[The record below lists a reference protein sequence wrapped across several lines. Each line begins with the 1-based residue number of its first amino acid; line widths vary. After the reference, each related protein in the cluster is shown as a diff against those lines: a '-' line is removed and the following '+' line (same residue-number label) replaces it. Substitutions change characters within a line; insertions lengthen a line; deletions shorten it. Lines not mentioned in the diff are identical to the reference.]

1 MLLRV
6 HKLYVVHSSHP
17 CATVM
22 KALELK
28 GIPYRTVEW
37 LMPTQP
43 VMQRLRFG
51 TRTVPALKLDGG
63 ERITGSRAILRRL
76 DELVADPPLLPA
88 DADARAAALDA
99 ERWGDEVLQ
108 PAVRR
113 IVWAALKRRPDAIP
127 SYQQASRLPRLPR
140 PLVRLA
146 APAVIAIER
155 RLNRASDEAVR
166 ADLRALPEQLDR
178 IDGWILEGVLGGAKQ
193 PNAADL
199 QIAASLRLL
208 STIGDVRPLLDRR
221 PCEALATAL
230 FAVLVDD
237 ERLHPAIL
245 RALAGSAF
253 DVCGELDPAAAAGWL
268 RRLRLAP
275 GTPDLPALRVR
286 LGVLPG

>member
-28 GIPYRTVEW
+28 GIPYKTVEW

-43 VMQRLRFG
+43 VMQRLRFA

-63 ERITGSRAILRRL
+63 ERITGSRAILCRL

-88 DADARAAALDA
+88 DADARAAALEA

-140 PLVRLA
+140 PLVRLV

-155 RLNRASDEAVR
+155 RLNCASDEAVR

-178 IDGWILEGVLGGAKQ
+178 IDGWILEGVLGGAKE

-208 STIGDVRPLLDRR
+208 STIGDARPLLDRR
-221 PCEALATAL
+221 PCQALATAL
-230 FAVLVDD
+230 FADFPGD
-237 ERLHPAIL
+237 TPAG
-245 RALAGSAF
+245 ALG
-253 DVCGELDPAAAAGWL
+253 PA
-268 RRLRLAP
+268 
-275 GTPDLPALRVR
+275 
-286 LGVLPG
+286 